1 MHVQARGDDRERVA
15 GADRLAE
22 RARDQ
27 EGRRRPGRALP
38 RLHRAVALPP
48 PGDGECEGAVRRLA
62 EGRRA
67 RVRPRPRRPPPRD
80 PRPARQQ
87 APGRHAEPAPEP
99 ARRHDLP
106 HPGPRG
112 DAPGERARFDH
123 SRRGDPR
130 VADRPRQAPVG
141 RHRPRG
147 GGVLLPLPEGL
158 PTLRALEP
166 RAVARPRCA
175 PVDGARPVRADPP
188 RGQDRGGVRARERGR
203 TQEDPLLIRIGVD
216 VGGTFTDLASVDG
229 EGRVVIA
236 KCASTPLNA
245 AISRLDT
252 AGVDSVAIC
261 YLHSYRNPRHEIETG
276 RLVARRLPRAY
287 VSLSSE
293 VLPQIK
299 EYERVWTTVVNAYVG
314 PALTRYLVRLAAELR
329 ARGYRGDV
337 LIMQS
342 HGGVAPVRESARLAA
357 GAVLSGPA
365 GGVAAGRYAARLLGE
380 GNLVTFDMGGT
391 STDIALLQRG
401 GPHATGEKSVGIGRV
416 ALPALDIHTLGAGGG
431 SVAWVDPGRILHV
444 GPESAGADPGPA
456 CYAKGGARATVT
468 DANLVLGYLDPGN
481 FLGGR
486 IPLDAAAAQ
495 GALAEVARRLDTSV
509 LTAAEGISRVVNTN
523 MAEGIRI
530 VSVRRGVDPRRFAL
544 VAFGGAAG
552 LHVTEVAR
560 LLEIRRVVVPSVAAV
575 LSAWGMLAT
584 DLRYELVRSHVS
596 EVSRMTATGLR
607 RLVARLE
614 RDGRKR
620 LGAFDGPIRV
630 HRSLDMRYGEQSFE
644 IQVPLDGVELGSSGL
659 MTEIVERFHKRHE
672 ELYAYSAPGPEAVIV
687 NARVAVVGELP
698 VLPAET
704 AAASRRATA
713 GPTRRR
719 VWLGDW
725 IEVPVYRM
733 DTLLAGHEVKG
744 PAILESAT
752 TTVLVREGER
762 VTVTPHG
769 WLDIRIG

>member
-48 PGDGECEGAVRRLA
+48 PGDGECEGEVRRLA

-216 VGGTFTDLASVDG
+216 VGGTFTDLAAVDG

-236 KCASTPLNA
+236 KCASTPRDPSQGLMEGVGLLTTEGHRDVIEMREGLKDDRYNLRMPPPVPLVPRARRLGVRERMRFDGTVAMPLAAASLDA
-245 AISRLDT
+245 AIRRLET

-276 RLVARRLPRAY
+276 RAVARRLPRAY

-314 PALTRYLVRLAAELR
+314 PALTRYLERLAAELR

-337 LIMQS
+337 LVMQS

-365 GGVAAGRYAARLLGE
+365 GGVAAGRYAARLLRE

-401 GPHATGEKSVGIGRV
+401 EPQLTGEKRVGVAKV
-416 ALPALDIHTLGAGGG
+416 ALPAIDIHTLGAGGG
-431 SVAWVDPGRILHV
+431 SIAWVDPGRILHV

-456 CYAKGGARATVT
+456 CYAKGGTRATVT
-468 DANLVLGYLDPGN
+468 DANLVLGYLDPRN

-486 IPLDAAAAQ
+486 IALDPDAAYRAV
-495 GALAEVARRLDTSV
+495 AEVAQRLGTS
-509 LTAAEGISRVVNTN
+509 LLAAAEGVSRVVNTN
-523 MAEGIRI
+523 MAEGIKI

-552 LHVTEVAR
+552 LHVTAVA
-560 LLEIRRVVVPSVAAV
+560 P
-575 LSAWGMLAT
+575 
-584 DLRYELVRSHVS
+584 
-596 EVSRMTATGLR
+596 
-607 RLVARLE
+607 
-614 RDGRKR
+614 
-620 LGAFDGPIRV
+620 
-630 HRSLDMRYGEQSFE
+630 
-644 IQVPLDGVELGSSGL
+644 
-659 MTEIVERFHKRHE
+659 
-672 ELYAYSAPGPEAVIV
+672 
-687 NARVAVVGELP
+687 
-698 VLPAET
+698 
-704 AAASRRATA
+704 
-713 GPTRRR
+713 
-719 VWLGDW
+719 
-725 IEVPVYRM
+725 
-733 DTLLAGHEVKG
+733 
-744 PAILESAT
+744 
-752 TTVLVREGER
+752 
-762 VTVTPHG
+762 
-769 WLDIRIG
+769 